1 MNLHI
6 KLKNVAKFFFLATI
20 TSTII
25 SCQSD
30 DIGEGNGLTTTD
42 LDAEFTITEVSD
54 ATNTYLLT
62 ANHSYISSNWDI
74 DNGAGFT
81 AGGVTKEVFFP
92 DASTYTIQH
101 KVFGIGGASA
111 ITSQTINIGTSDPLV
126 GNIVKGGKLKD
137 TNDHNEWTILN
148 ISDNGAQWI
157 FNQGSAT
164 ILSTQEW
171 AQQGLFQAIE
181 VVKDRKYS
189 IDMLVAAEGS
199 FTNTW
204 FEVYAGTTP
213 PVQGQEYSD
222 NRIMGLSTWDGC
234 ATSAFSGWLSEV
246 GCVKNA
252 NTDTI
257 DNTVTFSESGTIY
270 LVIRSGGQDFNAA
283 GITIKNIEMRGVK

>member
-6 KLKNVAKFFFLATI
+6 KFKNVANLFFLATI
-20 TSTII
+20 TTTIS

-30 DIGEGNGLTTTD
+30 DIGEGNGLTTAS
-42 LDAEFTITEVSD
+42 LDAGFTITEVSD

-74 DNGAGFT
+74 DNGEGFT
-81 AGGVTKEVFFP
+81 TGGNTKEIFFP
-92 DASTYTIQH
+92 DADTYTVQH
-101 KVFGIGGASA
+101 KVSGIGGESA
-111 ITSQTINIGTSDPLV
+111 LVSQTIDVETSDPLV

-171 AQQGLFQAIE
+171 AQQGIYQAIE
-181 VVKDRKYS
+181 VVKDQKYS
-189 IDMLVAAEGS
+189 VDMLVSAEGS

-234 ATSAFSGWLSEV
+234 ATSAFSGWLSEA
-246 GCVKNA
+246 GCVKNS

-283 GITIKNIEMRGVK
+283 GITIKNIEIRGVK